1 MARSH
6 GLTTSEG
13 NRKGPDVTYPADPG
27 GRFASD
33 AHRRVMA
40 HLPNPDDDPISI
52 EDLIGQR
59 INRDPHTLTHFTS
72 VAEVAAVLD
81 DLDADGHAKK
91 LKSGWK
97 NTAAGFE
104 LLTGPPDETALAD
117 APATIGLA
125 PAQLSSN
132 GDA

>member
-1 MARSH
+1 MELDGPLKA
-6 GLTTSEG
+6 
-13 NRKGPDVTYPADPG
+13 KGPDVTYPADPG
-27 GRFASD
+27 GTFASD

-40 HLPNPDDDPISI
+40 HLPNPGDDPVSVD
-52 EDLIGQR
+52 DLIADRLNG
-59 INRDPHTLTHFTS
+59 DPHTLVHFTS
-72 VAEVAAVLD
+72 ADQVSAVLD
-81 DLDADGHAKK
+81 DLEGAGHAKK

-104 LLTGPPDETALAD
+104 LLTGPPDERAMAD

-132 GDA
+132 GDT

>member
-1 MARSH
+1 M
-6 GLTTSEG
+6 
-13 NRKGPDVTYPADPG
+13 PDYPPDPG

-40 HLPNPDDDPISI
+40 HLPNPEDDPVLVA
-52 EDLIGQR
+52 DLIVTG
-59 INRDPHTLTHFTS
+59 INRDPHTHAHFKD
-72 VAEVAAVLD
+72 ADQVAAVLE
-81 DLDADGHAKK
+81 DLKTDGYAKK

-97 NTAAGFE
+97 NTADGFE
-104 LLTGPPDETALAD
+104 ALTGPPDETTAMD
-117 APATIGLA
+117 APAMIGLN